1 MVDYQALL
9 DEAREYLNSRDSIRN
24 HPLKNTHVN
33 DIPVIMANFCADK
46 LCALEP
52 PDAHTGEVAA
62 AFAALDSA
70 VFESTKATK
79 PHRHA
84 ALATVSEAIHT
95 LHAHVE
101 RLGHE
106 LTAAKRAL
114 EPHENAGV
122 VPTGATGRGEK

>member
-1 MVDYQALL
+1 MTA
-9 DEAREYLNSRDSIRN
+9 DEASEKVERLVRGQHMSMGHYDLVPRVWIEDVRDALPTLRRE
-24 HPLKNTHVN
+24 LKERTPHTKEVE
-33 DIPVIMANFCADK
+33 A
-46 LCALEP
+46 AL
-52 PDAHTGEVAA
+52 
-62 AFAALDSA
+62 AALDSA

>member
-1 MVDYQALL
+1 VWIEDVRDALPTL
-9 DEAREYLNSRDSIRN
+9 RRELKERTPHTKEVEA
-24 HPLKNTHVN
+24 
-33 DIPVIMANFCADK
+33 
-46 LCALEP
+46 AL
-52 PDAHTGEVAA
+52 
-62 AFAALDSA
+62 AALDSA

>member
-1 MVDYQALL
+1 MTA
-9 DEAREYLNSRDSIRN
+9 DEASEKVERLVRGQHMSMGHYDLVPRVWIEDVRDALPTLRRELKERT
-24 HPLKNTHVN
+24 PL
-33 DIPVIMANFCADK
+33 
-46 LCALEP
+46 
-52 PDAHTGEVAA
+52 
-62 AFAALDSA
+62 AALDSA